1 MTLNIFTSNL
11 IIVIKRFVFCPCL
24 LNLQSQS
31 VFPKAL
37 IKNKYKMLLVLTV
50 MSDQYSRRF
59 LWPQAWRRDCCNTE
73 MLFTVWTGHSRS
85 VHCLYKWVLC
95 YCTTITLLWASP
107 AAGPC
112 PRSPQTGETLT
123 ECYRMPL
130 DQIFRTNY
138 IFCFSSTCSQPE
150 HKLCDTKNG
159 QQPLHHIYIFI

>member
-11 IIVIKRFVFCPCL
+11 IIVIKRFVFYPCL

-59 LWPQAWRRDCCNTE
+59 FWPQSWRRDCCNTE
-73 MLFTVWTGHSRS
+73 MLFTVWTGCSRS
-85 VHCLYKWVLC
+85 VHSLYIWVLC

-107 AAGPC
+107 APGPC
-112 PRSPQTGETLT
+112 PRGLESGETLT
-123 ECYRMPL
+123 ECYRTPL

-138 IFCFSSTCSQPE
+138 LLSVAHVPSQSTNS
-150 HKLCDTKNG
+150 DAKNW